1 MRRWAWVK
9 AGLLLLAVLLAA
21 GGVLA
26 WLVKREPDFYAQAV
40 AVPPQAD
47 DPKMASETQTRIG
60 ELVLAV
66 TNPYNAPGDWAHTFS
81 ADELNAFLRED
92 EDNVMLLRP
101 QLDDFTDPRVAVR
114 GDRLQIGGRVGDGLF
129 STVLSVEVKAWLVGG
144 EPNTFAVELVAV
156 RAGLLPLPKRWLM
169 DKLSEYAVKHN
180 ADVTWFRGASN
191 PVAVCRLR
199 VNQTQPD
206 LLLQAVDIKDDRV
219 TIRGKGLVGP

>member
-9 AGLLLLAVLLAA
+9 AGLLLLAVVLVA

-26 WLVKREPDFYAQAV
+26 WVAKREPDFYAQAM

-47 DPKMASETQTRIG
+47 DPKRASDTQTRIS
-60 ELVLAV
+60 ELVIAL
-66 TNPYNAPGDWAHTFS
+66 TNPYAAPGDWSYTFS

-101 QLDDFTDPRVAVR
+101 RLDGFDDPRVAIQE
-114 GDRLQIGGRVGDGLF
+114 DRLLIGGRVGDGLF
-129 STVLSVEVKAWLVGG
+129 STVLSVEVRAWLVGG

-156 RAGLLPLPKRWLM
+156 RAGMLPLNKRWVM

-180 ADVTWFRGASN
+180 AEVTWYRGGPN
-191 PVAVCRLR
+191 PVAVCRVR

-206 LLLQAVDIKDDRV
+206 LHLQAVDVADDRI
-219 TIRGKGLVGP
+219 TFGGKGLVGP

>member
-9 AGLLLLAVLLAA
+9 AGLLLLAVVLLAA
-21 GGVLA
+21 GVLA

-40 AVPPQAD
+40 AVPPQAQ
-47 DPKMASETQTRIG
+47 DPEVASATQQRIA
-60 ELVLAV
+60 ELLQAV
-66 TNPYNAPGDWAHTFS
+66 ASPYNAPGDWSHSFS

-101 QLDDFTDPRVAVR
+101 RLDEFTDPRVAVQ
-114 GDRLQIGGRVGDGLF
+114 GDRLLVGGRVGDGLF

-156 RAGLLPLPKRWLM
+156 RAGVLPLSKRWVM
-169 DKLSEYAVKHN
+169 ERLSEYAVKHN
-180 ADVTWFRGASN
+180 AEVTWYRGAAN

-206 LLLQAVDIKDDRV
+206 LLLQAVDVADDRV
-219 TIRGKGLVGP
+219 TIRGKGLIGP